1 MQQSLVSLSSLSDDL
16 QQQLVHLNEAL
27 GAIGSY
33 RKVDAA
39 KLIQCFDLWF
49 NQKWYGVHSNPRSA
63 PSEHVIVLMSSGLLL
78 SPLLI
83 RTCHSLLLGFLK
95 WWSLGTC
102 WQFDAFEIVCS

>member
-39 KLIQCFDLWF
+39 KLIQCFDSWF
-49 NQKWYGVHSNPRSA
+49 NQKWFGVHSNPRSA
-63 PSEHVIVLMSSGLLL
+63 PSTHVTYSAYEQWFASVPFADQDLSQPSSWISQVVESSAGIN
-78 SPLLI
+78 PA
-83 RTCHSLLLGFLK
+83 HM
-95 WWSLGTC
+95 
-102 WQFDAFEIVCS
+102 VV